1 MTFEQFSLA
10 GRHVLVTGAGRGLG
24 QAMALAAARAGA
36 GVTAV
41 ARTAEQ
47 LGQTLELARGA
58 AGPLRTLCWDM
69 ALTDTLG
76 ALVDEAEESGPV
88 DSVIHAAG
96 VQLRK
101 PATELLPEEWMR
113 VQKVNAEAPFFL
125 STEIARRRLRDA
137 SPRGSHVFIGSL
149 ATTIGLPNVAPY
161 VMSKTAVLG
170 AVRALSREWA
180 GQGIRVNGIAPG
192 YVQTQLTSDLLAREE
207 DRTRILG
214 RIPMGRLGATE
225 DFAGA
230 TVFLLSDA
238 SAYITGQML
247 NIDGGWLAS

>member
-1 MTFEQFSLA
+1 MNLEQFSLS

-24 QAMALAAARAGA
+24 QAMALAAAGAGA
-36 GVTAV
+36 DVTAV
-41 ARTAEQ
+41 ARSADQ
-47 LGQTLELARGA
+47 LGATASMAQA
-58 AGPLRTLCWDM
+58 APGTVRTLPWD
-69 ALTDTLG
+69 LVQTDTLG
-76 ALVDEAEESGPV
+76 KLVEAAEENGPV
-88 DSVIHAAG
+88 DSVVHAAG

-101 PATELLPEEWMR
+101 PATELLPEDWGR
-113 VQKVNAEAPFFL
+113 VQKVNAEAPLFL
-125 STEIARRRLRDA
+125 STEIARRRLQDRT
-137 SPRGSHVFIGSL
+137 PGGSHIFIGSL
-149 ATTIGLPNVAPY
+149 TSTIGLPNVAPY
-161 VMSKTAVLG
+161 VMSKSAVLG

-192 YVQTQLTSDLLAREE
+192 YVQTELTADLLSRDADRE
-207 DRTRILG
+207 RILG

>member
-1 MTFEQFSLA
+1 MNFEQFSLT

-24 QAMALAAARAGA
+24 QAMALAAVNAGA
-36 GVTAV
+36 SVTAV
-41 ARTAEQ
+41 ARTSEQ
-47 LGQTLELARGA
+47 LGQTLELTRDSPGK
-58 AGPLRTLCWDM
+58 LRTLCWDVSK
-69 ALTDTLG
+69 TETLG
-76 ALVDEAEESGPV
+76 SMVDKAEESVPV

-101 PATELLPEEWMR
+101 PATALLTAEWQS

-125 STEIARRRLRDA
+125 STEIARRRLQDA
-137 SPRGSHVFIGSL
+137 SPRGSHIFIGSL
-149 ATTIGLPNVAPY
+149 ASTIGLPNVAPY

-192 YVQTQLTSDLLAREE
+192 YVQTQLTSDLLASEE

-214 RIPMGRLGATE
+214 RIPMGRLGSTA

-230 TVFLLSDA
+230 TVFLLSEA
-238 SAYITGQML
+238 SAYITGQMIS
-247 NIDGGWLAS
+247 IDGGWLAS